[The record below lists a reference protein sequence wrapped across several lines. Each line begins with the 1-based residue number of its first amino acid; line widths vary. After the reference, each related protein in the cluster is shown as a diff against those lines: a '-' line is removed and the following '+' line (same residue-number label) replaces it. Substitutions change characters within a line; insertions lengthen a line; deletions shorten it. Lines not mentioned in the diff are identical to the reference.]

1 MQKFTALRLSVD
13 NVLFPSIIE
22 IDDTNVTY
30 YKGAIFGY
38 QSTVIDRSN
47 IASVSINSSI
57 LFADVII
64 ESLGGKR
71 RVATGF
77 RKSDAKEIVRLL
89 KK

>member
-1 MQKFTALRLSVD
+1 MHKFTALRYSFD
-13 NVLFPSIIE
+13 NALFPSIIE
-22 IDDTNVTY
+22 IDVKNVTY
-30 YKGAIFGY
+30 YKGTFVGY
-38 QSTVIDRSN
+38 ESTVIERDN